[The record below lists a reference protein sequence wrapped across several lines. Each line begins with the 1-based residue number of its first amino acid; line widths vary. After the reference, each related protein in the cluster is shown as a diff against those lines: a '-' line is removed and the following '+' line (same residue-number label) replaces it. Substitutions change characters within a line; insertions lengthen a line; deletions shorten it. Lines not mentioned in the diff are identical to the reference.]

1 MVLAGIH
8 LLVHPGTLATGRIV
22 SLCVSTDPDIRGP
35 IPKRSL
41 RLTPFVK
48 FGPDNVTLQ
57 KPVTLTVPHCAFTSS
72 DQRGLD
78 VYSGVLHTDQS
89 VQWTLEEKLLRCTMK
104 SLHFE
109 VESQKPCLI
118 GLHIPHK
125 SKLIK
130 RVRVVPIVNRITN
143 LGDDLI
149 IRLWIHNDHELEHQC
164 NQVGM
169 WSKVTDITSRR
180 VVLSM
185 KKFTIERAF
194 NFIILFLSN
203 SNLWIRLYLSVLPA
217 VRPGVAHIPEKW
229 HKVVFHL
236 QNKGM
241 KDTVNL
247 EIDARYATT
256 NKVLFQINIEL
267 KIGNLLRK
275 DQATSPFQRVLP
287 ETMQRA
293 FSHLKHN
300 LSQDLNADQCTQLAT
315 IFHLHDEAISNI
327 QKHRTPGRLLLD
339 KLTQTSM
346 ISPANISTLENF
358 LTEQGIEEC
367 ARHVRDYRKNN
378 PIVDAIMC
386 PEVGFS

>member
-1 MVLAGIH
+1 
-8 LLVHPGTLATGRIV
+8 
-22 SLCVSTDPDIRGP
+22 
-35 IPKRSL
+35 
-41 RLTPFVK
+41 
-48 FGPDNVTLQ
+48 
-57 KPVTLTVPHCAFTSS
+57 
-72 DQRGLD
+72 
-78 VYSGVLHTDQS
+78 
-89 VQWTLEEKLLRCTMK
+89 MK

-149 IRLWIHNDHELEHQC
+149 IRLWIHNDHELEHQSLI
-164 NQVGM
+164 NEEIYHRKGIQLHHPVSVQLKSM
-169 WSKVTDITSRR
+169 DSSLPFSITSSSSRCSPYPR
-180 VVLSM
+180 KVEVALS
-185 KKFTIERAF
+185 T
-194 NFIILFLSN
+194 
-203 SNLWIRLYLSVLPA
+203 LWLRN
-217 VRPGVAHIPEKW
+217 R